1 MLRTATATG
10 SDVISFD
17 APLCPLPEV
26 GSSEVDV
33 AQQPEVEFFESVI
46 RHRVREFK
54 SEEGMAQTRFT
65 RRSVTTLALF
75 SVVIFVY
82 LLLTSLTQS
91 LTSLTQ
97 LLTSPTQSLTSLTQ
111 LLTSLTQSLT
121 SLTQLLIF
129 LTQSLTCQRTGVLV
143 LIVWVTWLLPV
154 ALIWIS
160 DIQSR
165 LRCVCHCHVTCWRDK
180 SI

>member
-54 SEEGMAQTRFT
+54 SEEGMTQTRFT

-97 LLTSPTQSLTSLTQ
+97 LLTSLTQSLTSLTQ
-111 LLTSLTQSLT
+111 LLTS
-121 SLTQLLIF
+121 

>member
-46 RHRVREFK
+46 RHRVCEFK
-54 SEEGMAQTRFT
+54 SEEGMTQTRFT

-97 LLTSPTQSLTSLTQ
+97 LLTSLTQSLTSLTQ

-121 SLTQLLIF
+121 
-129 LTQSLTCQRTGVLV
+129 CQRTRVLI
-143 LIVWVTWLLPV
+143 LIVWVTWLLPA

-165 LRCVCHCHVTCWRDK
+165 LRCVCHCHVTCWRDRH
-180 SI
+180 